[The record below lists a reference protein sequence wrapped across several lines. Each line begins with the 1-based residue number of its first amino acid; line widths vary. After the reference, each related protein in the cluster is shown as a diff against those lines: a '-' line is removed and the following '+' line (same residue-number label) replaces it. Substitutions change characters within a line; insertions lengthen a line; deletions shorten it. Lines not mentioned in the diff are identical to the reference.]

1 MMDEYVASQTVATQ
15 AVTSQEEDAPAGASG
30 PKIEPGLDRVID
42 VPLTVMLRFGERRM
56 RLQEVLAL
64 TAGSLVGL
72 DRQVEEPVELLLG
85 DRLLARGEVLIV
97 DGNYG
102 LRVTEVVDAPRLAH
116 F

>member
-1 MMDEYVASQTVATQ
+1 MKETDDAETPTVTGQ
-15 AVTSQEEDAPAGASG
+15 QEDRALAGTE
-30 PKIEPGLDRVID
+30 PTIEPNLERVID
-42 VPLTVMLRFGERRM
+42 VPLTVMLRFGERKM

-64 TAGSLVGL
+64 STGSLVSL

-102 LRVTEVVDAPRLAH
+102 LRVTEVVETPRVPEL
-116 F
+116 